1 VSCCDNQT
9 ETICPCATFI
19 HPRLIFNP
27 PALDAI
33 SYRVGDYTT
42 FRHALLQARPGEAEL
57 TRTDGTRIE
66 QIWRPGGSG
75 DLAVQLMEWWAYLA
89 DILTFYNERVA
100 IQAYLRTAD
109 LPESVNRLIRL
120 LGYRPR
126 PGIGA
131 IGVLAAL
138 ANGPKA
144 FTLPLGFQIQSKP
157 GPGQQPQVF
166 ELTADTKVGAL
177 VTGSPTAPQGE
188 IDANPTTDP
197 AQTKLPTDHKDPNYN
212 SVLLQGTLSALK
224 KGDRALLLG
233 TNAPPPYDQFAAAT
247 VINVSYSKDPQLGAI
262 TRIQFRSNDDLS
274 KVDDVNNFRLLKSDQ
289 TVQVWQYPADDGK
302 VIRLAGDQVNYQVDL
317 EAIARGINIDDIVLF
332 EIPNSSPPVVV
343 LVTVASSTEVVW
355 YANPAKFDPTAMPP
369 YTGVDP
375 SVPPPDPK
383 TTVPI
388 PIPHTSLAL
397 TPQISDLS
405 GNNDTPSTR
414 ATILIR
420 YGWKDI
426 GKLVAASPASV
437 GGNPGGS
444 EAGSGNPGETV
455 SLLPTSGASFPSVSK
470 DTQVLVEDAIGNGD
484 TGILDT
490 AGNLILDDPVPTLV
504 PPLSVLFNLLSV
516 TRGKSVANEVLGNGN
531 AAVAGQD
538 FVLQNAPV
546 TYLQSPASVSGDD
559 YSSTVRVWVNGLE
572 WTEVRSFYGQPKDAQ
587 VFVTKE
593 DEQGKTHVLFGDGE
607 NGARLPTG
615 VNNVT
620 ANYRYGSGAQAPD
633 GGSLTVV
640 LNPQPGLK
648 AIRNPVQVGGGSNPD
663 APAKVRQLA
672 PRSVLTF
679 NRAISVDDYQTIAA
693 QAPGV
698 TRAKAAFVFDA
709 TEQRPGVKIWVGD
722 DAKAVDAARS
732 AIAGAADPN
741 RLPGIELATQ
751 IVINLSL
758 TLVLDPR
765 RNSTTVLN
773 AVHDALLD
781 PDNGVMGVNVVGIGQ
796 AFYDS
801 QIYAACL
808 AVAGVQAVHDIN
820 FSSIMFPIQSVA
832 FGNIVKF
839 NPLEKFAVSLSAK
852 TALQFPLQ
860 QQAGSGAQRLT
871 INRFIPRPRFAWSG
885 CQCEHRHDPGDGGYF
900 FLPDDGQHLTLSS
913 TVTQ

>member
-1 VSCCDNQT
+1 MSCCDNQT

-19 HPRLIFNP
+19 HPRVIFNP

-42 FRHALLQARPGEAEL
+42 FRHALLQARPDEAEL
-57 TRTDGTRIE
+57 TRTEGTRIE
-66 QIWRPGGSG
+66 QIWRPGASG
-75 DLAVQLMEWWAYLA
+75 DLAVQMMEWWAYLA

-100 IQAYLRTAD
+100 TQAYLRTAD

-126 PGIGA
+126 PSIGA

-144 FTLPLGFQIQSKP
+144 FTLPQGFQIQSKP

-177 VTGSPTAPQGE
+177 VTGPPTAPQGE
-188 IDANPTTDP
+188 IDANPTPDP
-197 AQTKLPTDHKDPNYN
+197 AQTKIPSDRKDSNYN
-212 SVLLQGTLSALK
+212 SVFLSGTSSAIKVGDSVLLAPNGPGFPASPFAL
-224 KGDRALLLG
+224 A
-233 TNAPPPYDQFAAAT
+233 
-247 VINVSYSKDPQLGAI
+247 NVTAVTYEKDPDGQPI
-262 TRIQFRSNDDLS
+262 TRITFDPGSNLDTIGTVTD
-274 KVDDVNNFRLLKSDQ
+274 FRLLKSDQ
-289 TVQVWQYPADDGK
+289 SAYVYQYTTDPTK
-302 VIRLAGDQVNYQVDL
+302 VIEVSGGFVHLAAITRQIKLGDL
-317 EAIARGINIDDIVLF
+317 ILF
-332 EIPNSSPPVVV
+332 EDPGSGSPPPELVNVTGYKEVIFYANNPDDPTQAPSGNPPPLAIPVFHTQLDFTPVLKSTWDRTKVLVRYAWKDLGTLIASPPV
-343 LVTVASSTEVVW
+343 SIGGES
-355 YANPAKFDPTAMPP
+355 D
-369 YTGVDP
+369 GVP
-375 SVPPPDPK
+375 V
-383 TTVPI
+383 
-388 PIPHTSLAL
+388 
-397 TPQISDLS
+397 
-405 GNNDTPSTR
+405 
-414 ATILIR
+414 
-420 YGWKDI
+420 
-426 GKLVAASPASV
+426 
-437 GGNPGGS
+437 
-444 EAGSGNPGETV
+444 AGSVILQASG
-455 SLLPTSGASFPSVSK
+455 GASFPSVSK

-490 AGNLILDDPVPTLV
+490 AGNLKLDDPVPTLV
-504 PPLSVLFNLLSV
+504 PPLSVLLNLLTV

-531 AAVAGQD
+531 AALAGQD

-546 TYLQSPASVSGDD
+546 TYLQTPASASGDD
-559 YSSTVRVWVNGLE
+559 YNSTVQVWVNSVE

-593 DEQGKTHVLFGDGE
+593 DDQGKTHVLFGDGE

-633 GGSLTVV
+633 SGSLTVV

-648 AIRNPVQVGGGSNPD
+648 AIRNPVQVGGGSDPD
-663 APAKVRQLA
+663 APTKVRQLA

-679 NRAISVDDYQTIAA
+679 NRAISVDDYETIAA

-732 AIAGAADPN
+732 AIAAAADPN

-765 RNSTTVLN
+765 RDSTIVLN

-781 PDNGVMGVNVVGIGQ
+781 PDNGLLGVNVVGIGQ
-796 AFYDS
+796 PFYDS

-808 AVAGVQAVHDIN
+808 ALAGVQAVHDIN

-832 FGNIVKF
+832 FGNILKF
-839 NPLEKFAVSLSAK
+839 NVAENFGVSLGTN
-852 TALQFPLQ
+852 TALRFPLQ
-860 QQAGSGAQRLT
+860 QQAGFGAQRLA

-913 TVTQ
+913 TVAQ